1 MSDVVVK
8 IDMDPLVERFQPDLV
23 ELWRTGGD
31 VRPHPNDGPKTKQ
44 VWTFCQDILNQET
57 STINLQQFGENVS
70 LFAPRVVKKIIE
82 GSDEPEIEL
91 VNLSEEEKGNKL
103 KKLCQKQ
110 IDHFIKYRDILPAIQ
125 ELLNMDDNVLETVTN
140 NGETDDSS
148 DKENDDVNSRKVLI
162 NMQILKRASKVKVKI
177 NKQKF
182 LKDYVDRLP
191 QKEPVKP
198 HKIRKVESAE
208 VVKKHGF
215 ADLSAEELEAKR
227 SMKKCYFKHKF
238 WPCRKCTGCIK
249 PDCGVC
255 MYCKD
260 KSKFGGHN
268 ILKQKCIHK
277 KCSNPVVR
285 SCDRCQWNL

>member
-1 MSDVVVK
+1 MWS
-8 IDMDPLVERFQPDLV
+8 
-23 ELWRTGGD
+23 
-31 VRPHPNDGPKTKQ
+31 
-44 VWTFCQDILNQET
+44 FCQDILNQEPG
-57 STINLQQFGENVS
+57 TINLQQFGETVT
-70 LFAPRVVKKIIE
+70 LFAPRAVKKIIE
-82 GSDEPEIEL
+82 DSEEPPEIEFVYL
-91 VNLSEEEKGNKL
+91 TDEEKTTKL
-103 KKLCQKQ
+103 KKLCRKQ
-110 IDHFIKYRDILPAIQ
+110 IDHFIKYRDILPEIQ
-125 ELLNMDDNVLETVTN
+125 DLLKIDDNVLETVTTN
-140 NGETDDSS
+140 EDD
-148 DKENDDVNSRKVLI
+148 DKENIDTTSRKVIL

-198 HKIRKVESAE
+198 HKIRKQESTE